1 MGYLEIWALT
11 RYLMI
16 LMSYHYFLG
25 VRMALSFRA
34 LNISDE
40 MICCPRTGLHNNTEG
55 ESEWVQR
62 SVVLQVCFLTSS
74 IGSTWELEN
83 ANSQVPPQTYWI
95 RLLGGPS
102 NLWFNKPPRLYRFPW
117 CLRITGLV
125 CGFKYLFCNTW
136 CPDSTLNFLKCHCIL
151 WSLE

>member
-102 NLWFNKPPRLYRFPW
+102 NLWFNKPPRWFWCPLKSESHSFPW
-117 CLRITGLV
+117 NKIHHEFVIVEVEVEPGGHR
-125 CGFKYLFCNTW
+125 YA
-136 CPDSTLNFLKCHCIL
+136 
-151 WSLE
+151 WSLL